1 MEFWYDPNHTGN
13 LRILD
18 HKKGIIYGSD
28 PKEKYWVV
36 SFEYED
42 KNKKIL
48 KVDFSNKKTHHGN
61 KTLITKYEDR
71 NMTLHWQDGNKWRRI
86 KNDPRILLNKFKN

>member
-18 HKKGIIYGSD
+18 HKKKIIYGSD

-36 SFEYED
+36 SFDYED

-61 KTLITKYEDR
+61 KVLITKYEDR

-86 KNDPRILLNKFKN
+86 KNDPRILLNCFKH

>member
-18 HKKGIIYGSD
+18 HTKRIIHGSD
-28 PKEKYWVV
+28 PKEKYWSV

-42 KNKKIL
+42 KNKKVL
-48 KVDFSNKKTHHGN
+48 KVDFSNKKTQYGN
-61 KTLITKYEDR
+61 KIQITKYEDR

-86 KNDPRILLNKFKN
+86 KNDPRILLNKI